1 MFFKKAQAEK
11 FELFTSVVTLEEMDR
26 TTSEVRRELLAL
38 VEEYRMRVL
47 ARTDPASN
55 LARIYIERGMIPTK
69 FKPDAEHI
77 AIASI
82 SGVDVVVSWNL
93 EHIVKLKTKLM
104 VKEINREQG
113 HPVPDIVRPDEVL

>member
-1 MFFKKAQAEK
+1 M
-11 FELFTSVVTLEEMDR
+11 FTSVVTLEELDR
-26 TTSEVRRELLAL
+26 APREAKGELLAL
-38 VEEYRMRVL
+38 VEEYGMRIL
-47 ARTDPASN
+47 ARTDPAIN
-55 LARIYIERGMIPTK
+55 LARIYVERGMVPAR

-82 SGVDVVVSWNL
+82 NGVDVIVSWNL

-113 HPVPDIVRPDEVL
+113 YPIPDIVRPDEVL